1 MGTSDQESEMRGR
14 RRRARARPAL
24 SRKRTAMKSIAV
36 INQKGGV
43 GKTTTAATLATIWA
57 RGGKRVLAVDMD
69 PQGNLGLMLGEMYDP
84 ERPTVYNVL
93 SRAPEVERVDAEGA
107 TVSTRDGVDLI
118 PSSILLDALQR
129 EDAGG
134 MEFRLRIAL
143 DAVEGRYDVCV
154 IDCPPTCGLLARLA
168 LMAADE
174 VVIPTNAEL
183 CSVAGFGPLFE
194 TVGMMSGKY
203 LNPGLK
209 VAGIVVTRF
218 DKRNKAEKAM
228 LEQIG
233 ATAESLGVKVFE
245 SVINSSEAINT
256 ARNRMTTVVSGD
268 AEPGWRSALCAKA
281 YEALAEEIYE
291 GMVA

>member
-1 MGTSDQESEMRGR
+1 MGTSDQESATRGR
-14 RRRARARPAL
+14 RRRAGARSAP

-69 PQGNLGLMLGEMYDP
+69 PQGNLGLMYDP
-84 ERPTVYNVL
+84 GRPTVYNVL
-93 SRAPEVERVDAEGA
+93 SRAPEVDRVDAEGA
-107 TVSTRDGVDLI
+107 TVPTKDGVDLI

-256 ARNRMTTVVSGD
+256 ARNRMTTVASGD